1 MVKDQV
7 VAAEVSTPFF
17 KCSLLR
23 ASCCNFGRS
32 SIQTHIIPSLGPL
45 VVLQLF
51 LGATS
56 RGSKESIGFPDSER
70 YPESFEKKIDE
81 QNQIF

>member
-1 MVKDQV
+1 M
-7 VAAEVSTPFF
+7 
-17 KCSLLR
+17 R
-23 ASCCNFGRS
+23 ASFCNFGRS

-45 VVLQLF
+45 VVLQLL
-51 LGATS
+51 LGATN